1 MELLRNYLKLAKIM
15 PSHVGEGAP
24 CHPKTSILEI
34 LEMQQRSQ
42 TWLSQEFYKYLKGG
56 LFTQYNASGYEHFF
70 LTPSKA

>member
-1 MELLRNYLKLAKIM
+1 M

-42 TWLSQEFYKYLKGG
+42 TWLSQEFSKYLKGG
-56 LFTQYNASGYEHFF
+56 LFTQ
-70 LTPSKA
+70 